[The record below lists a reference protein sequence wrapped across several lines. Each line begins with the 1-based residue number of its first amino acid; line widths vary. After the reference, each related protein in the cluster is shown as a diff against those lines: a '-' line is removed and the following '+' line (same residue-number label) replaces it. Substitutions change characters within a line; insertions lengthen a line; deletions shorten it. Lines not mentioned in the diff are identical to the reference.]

1 MNMGREHPTMVIP
14 PGVHK
19 RTERARRARDT
30 VNKVI
35 PDILRASPRA
45 RHGIHK
51 SALVVDPAP
60 PTQHGDTPL
69 SSLPDAGPAI
79 RLLCTDTL
87 DAAARMSERP
97 FAPRRPTSTSTSTQ
111 PPPPRPNI
119 AILSFASPLKPGGGF
134 LDGANSQEDF
144 LCARSTLYPSLWP
157 AFYRLPDL
165 GGVHTPDVL
174 VFRDST
180 PQAHERPKR
189 DRFLVDVV
197 SAAML
202 RFPAAPTTSTTR
214 GGRPAADDA
223 AGACSCGV
231 SYCDGHRDL
240 VARKM
245 RAVLRIAQL
254 QGVERVVL
262 GAWGCGASGNPVAE
276 VARLWRKVLAGSL
289 RQRRP
294 NSERWQGIREVVFA
308 IPDRGMAKE
317 FEVAFKD
324 ILAHDAPFSPS
335 SAQDLD
341 EAAAPALGV
350 GVGFAGL
357 EEPAEIADLVA
368 QIQATEMRLDLA
380 PHARARQRLRG
391 VLAGLNRD
399 LNRSLAA
406 RRLAEEEEEEEL
418 EDPLPQASEDG
429 ADDDDDGFVAVAA
442 SDGEE
447 GGAGNSVYH
456 FDEDDVA
463 SDSSDATAPEAFEF
477 RPLPGLDFGASHDDD
492 DADDFGGGEDGAGQT
507 YGLQLLQPSPNFDAK
522 TGWFSGSIDELQGLM
537 RAGAVSRGGSHASP
551 ELRGQRRGMA
561 GEGEGEG
568 DVEELSLDRG
578 FGQSRG
584 GGA

>member
-60 PTQHGDTPL
+60 PTQHGETPL

-97 FAPRRPTSTSTSTQ
+97 FAPRRPTSTSTSTEPQ
-111 PPPPRPNI
+111 PPRPNI

-214 GGRPAADDA
+214 GGRPVDEA

-245 RAVLRIAQL
+245 RAVLRIAQAK
-254 QGVERVVL
+254 GAERVVL

-276 VARLWRKVLAGSL
+276 VARLWRKVLVGSL

-294 NSERWQGIREVVFA
+294 NAERWQGIREVVFA

-324 ILAHDAPFSPS
+324 ILAHDAPFSPT
-335 SAQDLD
+335 SAQDPVD
-341 EAAAPALGV
+341 AEPASFV
-350 GVGFAGL
+350 VR
-357 EEPAEIADLVA
+357 EEPTEIADLVA

-380 PHARARQRLRG
+380 PHARARQRLRD

-418 EDPLPQASEDG
+418 EDALPHASEDG
-429 ADDDDDGFVAVAA
+429 DDNDDDDDGFVAIAA

-447 GGAGNSVYH
+447 GAAGNSVYH

-477 RPLPGLDFGASHDDD
+477 RPLPGLDFGASHDDAYD
-492 DADDFGGGEDGAGQT
+492 GGEFGGDGGGEEDGAGQT
-507 YGLQLLQPSPNFDAK
+507 YDLQLLQPSPNFDAK